1 MSHYPQVGGARLV
14 RALGRAGFVE
24 VHGKG
29 SHVMVVHRDDPTRV
43 AVVPVHKG
51 QTLPLGTLRSI
62 LKAVRL
68 DVDELRSLL

>member
-1 MSHYPQVGGARLV
+1 
-14 RALGRAGFVE
+14 
-24 VHGKG
+24 
-29 SHVMVVHRDDPTRV
+29 MVVHRDDPTRV

-68 DVDELRSLL
+68 DVDELRALL